1 MLRVLAAHA
10 LLSAIEWAY
19 YVQAPPFGAEPF
31 SDKAYDW
38 AASYGLH
45 HWGFVAW
52 ALYSLPTLAIS
63 YLFEQGAMRCNSN
76 TVTLCSTG

>member
-1 MLRVLAAHA
+1 MGLLCSGAA
-10 LLSAIEWAY
+10 
-19 YVQAPPFGAEPF
+19 FGAEPF

-52 ALYSLPTLAIS
+52 AFYSLPTLAIA
-63 YLFEQGAMRCNSN
+63 YPFYVRKARNSN
-76 TVTLCSTG
+76 TVTPRSTG